1 MTEKEIMYPLRIAN
15 EQWISSSASL
25 EKNYVYNSPT
35 GGCVAYV
42 DSLGQGHMGYFDIRM
57 PNVLTSIT
65 DLGTAMDVS
74 VAYDARWRLT
84 GQNKYTMYTVGE
96 PYVCWVTIAGDLVIR
111 QGTTGPIVRLDS
123 GVTKCTLV
131 RGWKHI
137 TDSTI
142 DQGLTVF
149 YLKGGLLYS
158 RSYVQLDSTTY
169 QWQMSE
175 TYSTPGGILDI
186 DAFRTS
192 DYRIAIVCKYTSES
206 KMLVTNR
213 TFPGQAIQSEY
224 IQISNDCSIDLKIT
238 QVEKHT
244 VKVDTGHILYKNGSS
259 ISKVF
264 AHNYANINT
273 YAKNPSGECILLSIN
288 TIIPTDQ
295 FAAFANSV
303 RIKDSTGIPYSVN
316 TVSYQGT
323 YLKLEMTDFNN
334 AVGDMTISYTSGVKD
349 ALGKAMPEF
358 SCTFTPVG
366 LVPTAPDPPVV
377 VSIQNVN
384 SEVVS

>member
-1 MTEKEIMYPLRIAN
+1 MYPLRIAN

-25 EKNYVYNSPT
+25 EKNYVYSSPT

-57 PNVLTSIT
+57 PNVLTGIT

-84 GQNKYTMYTVGE
+84 GQNKYTMYTAGE

-111 QGTTGPIVRLDS
+111 QGTTGPIVKLDS
-123 GVTKCTLV
+123 GATKCTLV
-131 RGWKHI
+131 RGWKHV

-158 RSYVQLDSTTY
+158 RSYVQVDSTTY
-169 QWQMSE
+169 HWQLSE
-175 TYSTPGGILDI
+175 TYPTTGGILDI

-192 DYRIAIVCKYTSES
+192 DYRIAIVCKYASES
-206 KMLVTNR
+206 KMLITNR

-224 IQISNDCSIDLKIT
+224 IQIANDCSVDLKIT
-238 QVEKHT
+238 QAEKHT
-244 VKVDTGHILYKNGSS
+244 VKVDTDHILYKNGSN

-264 AHNYANINT
+264 AQIITTVNA
-273 YAKNPSGECILLSIN
+273 YAKNPSGDCILLSIN
-288 TIIPTDQ
+288 VFIPTDQ

-303 RIKDSTGIPYSVN
+303 RVEDSIGTSYSIN
-316 TVSYQGT
+316 TVSYQDA
-323 YLKLEMTDFNN
+323 YLKLEMADFNN

-349 ALGKAMPEF
+349 AFGNAVPAF

-366 LVPTAPDPPVV
+366 LVPTAPDPPAV